1 MTIGLFTDTYPPDI
15 NGVATAVKTLYDE
28 LTELGH
34 DVYVITTNLIHRHC
48 LTIHDHI
55 IRVPG
60 IALKKIYSYRI
71 TTTYPLKVVKY
82 LDKIKFDVI
91 HVNTE
96 STIGIFARK
105 YSKSRRIPLI
115 YTYHSLYTDFTTT
128 IAKENTKFDKFL
140 KWNIKKLSKKLATSP
155 AEFITPSYKAANVL
169 RTYGIKRYINI
180 VPNGINLSNYKFSPY
195 SKEEIESIRKQYNLK
210 DEKILI
216 VVGRLGQ
223 EKGIDKVLDCFRYYI
238 SNSGDENIKLLI
250 IGSGPYEKKLK
261 EHVKE
266 TYLDKYVIFT
276 GKVPHSEI
284 NKYYQMADVLI
295 SGSKSETQGLTINEA
310 MASKCLVLAIEDD
323 CFKYEIEDGK
333 TGFLYNSPI
342 SFEIKLKKIFDLT
355 EEEKEKIKLSAY
367 NNNKELCSPKKYA
380 EDIIKIYEKAIRSQ
394 W

>member
-28 LTELGH
+28 LTKLGH
-34 DVYVITTNLIHRHC
+34 DVYVITTNLIHQHH
-48 LTIHDHI
+48 LTIDSHI

-71 TTTYPLKVVKY
+71 TTTYPLKVAKY

-105 YSKSRRIPLI
+105 YSKSRRIPLV

-128 IAKENTKFDKFL
+128 VAKENTKFDKFL

-180 VPNGINLSNYKFSPY
+180 VPNGINLSNYEFKPY
-195 SKEEIESIRKQYNLK
+195 SKEEINEIKNKYELQDKR
-210 DEKILI
+210 ILI
-216 VVGRLGQ
+216 IVGRLGQ
-223 EKGIDKVLDCFRYYI
+223 EKGIDKVLNCFRYYI
-238 SNSGDENIKLLI
+238 NNSTDENTRLLI
-250 IGSGPYEKKLK
+250 IGTGPYEKKLK

-276 GKVPHSEI
+276 GKVPHNEI
-284 NKYYQMADVLI
+284 YKYYQMADVLI

-323 CFKYEIEDGK
+323 CFKYEITDRK
-333 TGFLYNSPI
+333 TGFLYNSPVT
-342 SFEIKLKKIFDLT
+342 FEMKLKQIFNLSSQ
-355 EEEKEKIKLSAY
+355 EKEKILNSAY
-367 NNNKELCSPKKYA
+367 NNNKELCSPEKYA
-380 EDIIKIYEKAIRSQ
+380 KDIINIYEKAIRSQ